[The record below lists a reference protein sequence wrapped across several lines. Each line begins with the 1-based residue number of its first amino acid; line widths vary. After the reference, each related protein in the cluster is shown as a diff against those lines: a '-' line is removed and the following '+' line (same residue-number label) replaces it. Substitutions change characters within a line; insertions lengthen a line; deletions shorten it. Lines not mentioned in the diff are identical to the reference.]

1 MNEQMFDHARSA
13 EAISHNID
21 QLEHNVE
28 TLAAQLGINSS
39 LVSDNFAD
47 FCSQAQ
53 TSHTVIN
60 SIYKNNRNP
69 RTDTY
74 ESTSEFSQQHEHQ
87 MMNPTTWFFGDY
99 VKSIEQYPTT
109 STLTLEQNNSLTPS
123 IRSTSPVANMQT
135 SNPSSPI
142 AINAISTSLMG
153 AANNT
158 AYEISHKQKLYDQ
171 ATMLQPHQG
180 PFPYHCYT
188 TAATTAA
195 ATAVLTA
202 VKSTNKQ
209 FQQSNLPPFL
219 SSHSFVKH
227 SSQPNIHLHYAPH
240 AKRHSPA
247 VNTTEYE
254 QTSEHEDDTIVY

>member
-1 MNEQMFDHARSA
+1 MDEQMFHHARSA

-28 TLAAQLGINSS
+28 ALAAQLGINSS

-60 SIYKNNRNP
+60 STYKNNRNL

-74 ESTSEFSQQHEHQ
+74 ESISDFSQQHEQQ

-99 VKSIEQYPTT
+99 IKPIEQYPTT
-109 STLTLEQNNSLTPS
+109 STLTLEQNNNLTPS

-135 SNPSSPI
+135 SNPSSPN
-142 AINAISTSLMG
+142 AINAISTSLTG
-153 AANNT
+153 ATNNA

-171 ATMLQPHQG
+171 AAMLQPNQE
-180 PFPYHCYT
+180 PFPHHCYT

-195 ATAVLTA
+195 STAVLTA
-202 VKSTNKQ
+202 VKPTNKQ
-209 FQQSNLPPFL
+209 FQQSNQPSFL
-219 SSHSFVKH
+219 SSHSFVKY

-240 AKRHSPA
+240 DKRHSPV

-254 QTSEHEDDTIVY
+254 QTSEHKDDTIVY